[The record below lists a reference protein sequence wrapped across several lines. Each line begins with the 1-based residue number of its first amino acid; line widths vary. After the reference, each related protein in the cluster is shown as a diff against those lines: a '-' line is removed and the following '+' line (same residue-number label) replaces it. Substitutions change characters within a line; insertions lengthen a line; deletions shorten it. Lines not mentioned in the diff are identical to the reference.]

1 MIQRRF
7 IMVLGIGLAF
17 ALILSF
23 SFWRLWRAERDSYRR
38 VFQASES
45 LYQELDTLRADNG
58 QLVAQN
64 QALTLKGNE
73 LAAMLPGLA
82 KEIRELGVRLN
93 QAAAV
98 STTAF
103 SVNTPATVLLRDSV
117 IYDTVH
123 VQLFDYQDGFFT
135 VKGKSIGNH
144 QYLDLGYRDTLVQ
157 VVYRGPR
164 ERPWLWIF
172 SPRKL
177 MQRVS
182 LKNPN
187 ANIHYTQTI
196 SIEH

>member
-23 SFWRLWRAERDSYRR
+23 SFWPLWRAERDSYRR

-135 VKGKSIGNH
+135 VKGKSIGNQ

>member
-1 MIQRRF
+1 
-7 IMVLGIGLAF
+7 MVLGMGLALT
-17 ALILSF
+17 LILSL
-23 SFWRLWRAERDSYRR
+23 SFWRLWRAEQDSYRR

-45 LYQELDTLRADNG
+45 LNQELVTLRADNG

-64 QALTLKGNE
+64 QVLILKGNE
-73 LAAMLPGLA
+73 VAAMLPGQA
-82 KEIRELGVRLN
+82 KEIRELGVRLK
-93 QAAAV
+93 QAVAV

-103 SVNTPATVLLRDSV
+103 SVNTPATVFLRDSV

-135 VKGKSIGNH
+135 LKGKSIGNQ
-144 QYLDLGYRDTLVQ
+144 QYLDLNYRDTLVQ
-157 VVYRGPR
+157 VVYRGQR

-187 ANIHYTQTI
+187 ANINYTRQI
-196 SIEH
+196 DIIQ